1 MVGDAKLTGTKASYV
16 NQILRGAKPNELP
29 VQGPIKFQLVVNLK
43 TARAIVVTIPQSP
56 LLRADEVIE

>member
-1 MVGDAKLTGTKASYV
+1 MVGYVKLTGTKASYL
-16 NQILRGAKPNELP
+16 NHILRGAKPNELP

-43 TARAIVVTIPQSP
+43 TASAIGVTIPQSL